1 MTRRG
6 LSRGLLALLALLS
19 SPSLADDAPDPC
31 PLQRKELQRALESL
45 ERFETLVPHV
55 PPDEAVYLQKEEEAS
70 LSAGSEARLTALIAR
85 PFYYPHQLH
94 PAFENARTKLE
105 DIEAL
110 PRDASIERRIEVA
123 AQAPSYLCAAKK
135 AWDDYVR
142 MDNGKNLQSQQM
154 LGAALWLGVAI
165 RAPGDYISC
174 LARRL
179 ALDAALAGGRR

>member
-1 MTRRG
+1 MTRRR

-31 PLQRKELQRALESL
+31 ALQRKELQRALESL
-45 ERFETLVPHV
+45 DRFETLVPHV
-55 PPDEAVYLQKEEEAS
+55 PPDEAVYIEKEEKAS
-70 LSAGSEARLTALIAR
+70 LSAGSEARLSALMER

-94 PAFENARTKLE
+94 SAFENARAKLE

-110 PRDASIERRIEVA
+110 PRDASLERRIEVT

-142 MDNGKNLQSQQM
+142 MDNGKNLQSQQVF
-154 LGAALWLGVAI
+154 AAAFRLKLAI
-165 RAPGDYISC
+165 SAPGDFISC
-174 LARRL
+174 LAQRL